1 MMPTPPMAVR
11 QAPADTPEIAGS
23 VAIGLD
29 SSSPE
34 AFIRSVAPYAARVS
48 RATGIPAEALIGM
61 AANETGYGRYAAGNN
76 LFGIKGTGPAGSFS
90 TPTWEDY
97 GNGPVTITDN
107 FRAYHSPAESF
118 IDFAQLVTT
127 SPRYKAAM
135 SQTTVEGFV
144 DGLRRGGYMTDPE
157 YVHKISDITTR
168 YSAVIRESLQA
179 SGPPATPLSFTGVK
193 VLNQFAIGLPTE
205 EAYAA
210 CGPVAAIAFAQ
221 VYGRNPS
228 PAEAMEL

>member
-118 IDFAQLVTT
+118 LDFADLITT
-127 SPRYKAAM
+127 SPRYRGAVGQK
-135 SQTTVEGFV
+135 TVDGFV
-144 DGLRRGGYMTDPE
+144 NGLRQGGYMTDPD
-157 YVHKISDITTR
+157 YVNKISAITTR
-168 YSAVIRESLQA
+168 YSSVIQQSLDATGTSTSGRAAAGASVMSADGVYTSARAAAAVSSTGSSAAA
-179 SGPPATPLSFTGVK
+179 STA
-193 VLNQFAIGLPTE
+193 
-205 EAYAA
+205 
-210 CGPVAAIAFAQ
+210 
-221 VYGRNPS
+221 
-228 PAEAMEL
+228 